1 MWDKIGY
8 ESLIRRILSVKKNP
22 ALIEIF
28 MSDCNFNNVQEQQIE
43 IGKRYNL
50 PMISFRNAIYQ
61 EIKANKLEWNQVSDD
76 EIHPNDYGHFIIA
89 ELLIDFINNIINN
102 LDGQGKDKVELGAPL
117 YGYKYISGK
126 ILNNKNLQVSY
137 VNDFLEDNEGFQV
150 FKEGW
155 RYISDNGGKATLI
168 FEVEGK
174 NIFLLYKKSIKKT
187 AGKLHVKVDGT
198 KAMLVNTYFKGGWGE
213 YAETRILV
221 NDLEIGKHKVE
232 IRVVD
237 EEKPVEVRVMGL
249 LVS

>member
-1 MWDKIGY
+1 
-8 ESLIRRILSVKKNP
+8 
-22 ALIEIF
+22 

-50 PMISFRNAIYQ
+50 PMVSFRNAIYQ

-117 YGYKYISGK
+117 YGDKYISGK
-126 ILNNKNLQVSY
+126 ILNNKNLQESY

-155 RYISDNGGKATLI
+155 RYI
-168 FEVEGK
+168 
-174 NIFLLYKKSIKKT
+174 
-187 AGKLHVKVDGT
+187 
-198 KAMLVNTYFKGGWGE
+198 
-213 YAETRILV
+213 
-221 NDLEIGKHKVE
+221 
-232 IRVVD
+232 
-237 EEKPVEVRVMGL
+237 
-249 LVS
+249 

>member
-1 MWDKIGY
+1 
-8 ESLIRRILSVKKNP
+8 
-22 ALIEIF
+22 

-117 YGYKYISGK
+117 YGDKYISGK

-155 RYISDNGGKATLI
+155 RYI
-168 FEVEGK
+168 
-174 NIFLLYKKSIKKT
+174 
-187 AGKLHVKVDGT
+187 
-198 KAMLVNTYFKGGWGE
+198 
-213 YAETRILV
+213 
-221 NDLEIGKHKVE
+221 
-232 IRVVD
+232 
-237 EEKPVEVRVMGL
+237 
-249 LVS
+249 

>member
-1 MWDKIGY
+1 
-8 ESLIRRILSVKKNP
+8 
-22 ALIEIF
+22 

-50 PMISFRNAIYQ
+50 PMVSFRNAIYQ
-61 EIKANKLEWNQVSDD
+61 EIKSNKLEWNQVSDD

-102 LDGQGKDKVELGAPL
+102 LDGQCKDKVELGAPL
-117 YGYKYISGK
+117 YGDKYISGK